1 MTVVT
6 KNPKVSDLLPLSR
19 EILCDDTLREF
30 HQVIRF
36 DIIYGRPLRVQLLL
50 DRRHKTNKR
59 LSKPAAYY
67 RMSSTDQLIRLG
79 CNALATATVL
89 AFFQQNRTDPA
100 FDEIDKAVD
109 SLIQMVAADAKTTVQ
124 VVLRDIKL
132 RKMTDQAK

>member
-1 MTVVT
+1 LTVET
-6 KNPKVSDLLPLSR
+6 ENPKVTDLLPLSR
-19 EILCDDTLREF
+19 EIRCDDTLREF

-36 DIIYGRPLRVQLLL
+36 DVIYGRPLRIQLLL

-79 CNALATATVL
+79 SNALATATVL
-89 AFFQQNRTDPA
+89 AFFQQNRTEPS
-100 FDEIDKAVD
+100 FEEIDKAVD

-124 VVLRDIKL
+124 VVLNDIKL
-132 RKMTDQAK
+132 RRMAEER

>member
-1 MTVVT
+1 LTVVT
-6 KNPKVSDLLPLSR
+6 ENPKVTDLLPLSR

-36 DIIYGRPLRVQLLL
+36 DVIYGRPLRVQLLL

-89 AFFQQNRTDPA
+89 AFFQQNRTDPG
-100 FDEIDKAVD
+100 FEEIDKAVD

-132 RKMTDQAK
+132 RKMAEKR